1 MMPIDTIADGESLS
15 QIVRFWRGS
24 WLRACRNTPL
34 TTREWELKKQ
44 VADSRLCTRMKRL
57 NISCCG

>member
-34 TTREWELKKQ
+34 TTREWELK
-44 VADSRLCTRMKRL
+44 SRLPIAGFARV
-57 NISCCG
+57 